1 MRRYRW
7 FDESAQGCEMGLRPR
22 LTFGGGPALGGG
34 MPPSGVCGG
43 IPLFPDVVGSVSS
56 DLGTAGHSSHPCEG
70 SCHTLGGVGC
80 GMCADNS
87 GILG

>member
-7 FDESAQGCEMGLRPR
+7 FDESAQGCEMGLHLR
-22 LTFGGGPALGGG
+22 LTFRGGPALGGG
-34 MPPSGVCGG
+34 MPSSGVCGG

-56 DLGTAGHSSHPCEG
+56 DLGTAGHSRLCEG